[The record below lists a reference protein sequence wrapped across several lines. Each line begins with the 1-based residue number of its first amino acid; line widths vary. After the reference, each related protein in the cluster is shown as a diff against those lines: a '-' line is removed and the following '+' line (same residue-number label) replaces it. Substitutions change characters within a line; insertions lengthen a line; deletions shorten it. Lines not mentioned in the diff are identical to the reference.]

1 MNKTMYEIGDLVV
14 NRLLC
19 GMIIKKELMA
29 DYDYETVVYLVDF
42 FSKDEVEPRYMLET
56 ELFPLTQK

>member
-1 MNKTMYEIGDLVV
+1 MYEIGDLVK

-19 GMIIKKELMA
+19 GIIIKKETMIDFKA
-29 DYDYETVVYLVDF
+29 VVYLVDF

>member
-1 MNKTMYEIGDLVV
+1 MYEIGDLVK

-19 GMIIKKELMA
+19 GIIIKKETMIDFKA
-29 DYDYETVVYLVDF
+29 VVYLVDF
-42 FSKDEVEPRYMLET
+42 FSKDEVEPRYMLEN